1 MAVVAADP
9 SGDFEGEPQVF
20 DESMAPVIVR
30 VQYLKDLSFESPNAP
45 EALTE
50 MNADPEINIG
60 VNVEARKLGDADFE
74 VSLLL
79 NVQAEDGGKKI
90 FIVEL
95 EYAGIFTLNS
105 VDEEMVQPL
114 ILIEATSAAVSI
126 RAQHRRRRDPRRR
139 ISALMIQPV
148 DFLGCINSIWKP
160 RAVRASPSTK
170 PESYKAAGLS
180 DLGFLGLFSWP
191 IGPRATSGRSPNWI
205 GDTFNE
211 RVMRRP
217 FPFGGLMRTRSP
229 VDTGR

>member
-1 MAVVAADP
+1 MADDKKGNGSGGADA
-9 SGDFEGEPQVF
+9 SGEFEGEPQVF

-30 VQYLKDLSFESPNAP
+30 AQYLKDLSFESPNAP

-60 VNVEARKLGDADFE
+60 VNVEARKLGDTDFE

-114 ILIEATSAAVSI
+114 ILIEA
-126 RAQHRRRRDPRRR
+126 PRLLFPFARNIVADATR
-139 ISALMIQPV
+139 EGGFPPLMIQPV
-148 DFLGCINSIWKP
+148 DFLGLYQQHME
-160 RAVRASPSTK
+160 A
-170 PESYKAAGLS
+170 E
-180 DLGFLGLFSWP
+180 
-191 IGPRATSGRSPNWI
+191 
-205 GDTFNE
+205 
-211 RVMRRP
+211 
-217 FPFGGLMRTRSP
+217 GGQGEP
-229 VDTGR
+229 VDQA